1 MFSSDCSAGTGRVI
15 EPPGDARA
23 NVPQGAD
30 GGCVEVGAALA
41 RARGHAGRGARGRS
55 SGPARDGH
63 AGLPVGPLVT
73 ERGDPGPGGPVP
85 GAPDPPLC
93 TVFLCGLSAGTGMR
107 NRVICVGFPKARMP
121 WMVAAARWHK
131 YVGDARADQVT
142 TSTASGRSAR
152 WHAAYSAVWPA
163 AAPKPADHSFGVGG
177 EPAADTGSDV
187 GIMFDGQLVDCGK
200 PPA

>member
-1 MFSSDCSAGTGRVI
+1 MLFSSDCSAGTGRVI

-63 AGLPVGPLVT
+63 TGLPVGPLVT

-85 GAPDPPLC
+85 GAPDPPFWSGCHRGFSVFAVARSWQFCSGFSCRELAFGGTFRL
-93 TVFLCGLSAGTGMR
+93 TVWLADTPSLAGT
-107 NRVICVGFPKARMP
+107 A
-121 WMVAAARWHK
+121 
-131 YVGDARADQVT
+131 Q
-142 TSTASGRSAR
+142 S
-152 WHAAYSAVWPA
+152 
-163 AAPKPADHSFGVGG
+163 
-177 EPAADTGSDV
+177 
-187 GIMFDGQLVDCGK
+187 
-200 PPA
+200 

>member
-1 MFSSDCSAGTGRVI
+1 MLFSSDCSAGTGRVI

-23 NVPQGAD
+23 NVPQDAD

-85 GAPDPPLC
+85 GAPDPPLW
-93 TVFLCGLSAGTGMR
+93 TDLGAASWTLELAHNRHSCGACFCSA
-107 NRVICVGFPKARMP
+107 
-121 WMVAAARWHK
+121 
-131 YVGDARADQVT
+131 
-142 TSTASGRSAR
+142 
-152 WHAAYSAVWPA
+152 
-163 AAPKPADHSFGVGG
+163 
-177 EPAADTGSDV
+177 
-187 GIMFDGQLVDCGK
+187 
-200 PPA
+200 

>member
-1 MFSSDCSAGTGRVI
+1 MLFSSDCSAGTGPVI

-23 NVPQGAD
+23 NAPQGAD

-85 GAPDPPLC
+85 GAPDPPFCAILKRR
-93 TVFLCGLSAGTGMR
+93 LSG
-107 NRVICVGFPKARMP
+107 VVG
-121 WMVAAARWHK
+121 
-131 YVGDARADQVT
+131 
-142 TSTASGRSAR
+142 
-152 WHAAYSAVWPA
+152 AVRLVRELAMEWLRRFHL
-163 AAPKPADHSFGVGG
+163 APP
-177 EPAADTGSDV
+177 
-187 GIMFDGQLVDCGK
+187 
-200 PPA
+200 